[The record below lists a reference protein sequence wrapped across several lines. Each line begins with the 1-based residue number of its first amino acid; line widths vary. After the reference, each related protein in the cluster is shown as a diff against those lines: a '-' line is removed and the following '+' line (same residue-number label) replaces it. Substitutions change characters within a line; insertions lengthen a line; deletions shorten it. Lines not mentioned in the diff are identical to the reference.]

1 MGYFTNTYTLK
12 LDLKQQNPNPVIRI
26 VQFDSA
32 YLNIELYDN
41 GRKVDLQDG
50 ERFTVSVEHEATGEK
65 NSGLAKYDG
74 NQFVVYEMRKADMNH
89 TGTYKARFSSYKD
102 RNRISSLVFRYEVYE
117 DYEEA
122 GDPNELTLLQ
132 ELFNEVEE
140 IGHVTQRQGDYAE
153 DRGDYANSAGD
164 YANTAGDSQLMNW
177 LPYVK
182 TLEERSQRYPNP
194 NNGDTVYVINENKV
208 FRYDGIDSLD
218 WEAISGYDTSVIQ
231 DIYNTKE
238 DKTVVNEL
246 RDELREL
253 SIGARN
259 LLGGTYFNSP
269 IQFKEDTA
277 EFKITHNSTTKD
289 LTISPTSTHTSTS
302 TFKLELEKELTEDSF
317 ITVSFK
323 AMVPNKTTM
332 KIKAGNS
339 VWSSPLNLPET
350 TEFKN
355 FNLTVR
361 TTDLTSDKTDILF
374 QLNSPISIKKESLKI
389 EEGNRATTWTP
400 SFLDVENRI
409 KGLENEMNT
418 NVVKKLIYSTDKQNT
433 DKRLNETDDKFDQ
446 QEVRFS
452 KIEQSADNIKQ
463 TVSKKV
469 GATEVK
475 SMINQTAEKIKI
487 KASNIDFDG
496 AVVFKTKSNK
506 LDPNAYVKIQ
516 KGILEA
522 KGYYHRVWRDG
533 KSRNRTQVIQMVD
546 GMVRVSDPKGELIDS
561 GMYGHDY
568 TTGINK
574 DGKKV
579 TNYSRS
585 LYYTSDGI
593 STYRDGSGKSFNPTG
608 KVMSSGTIE
617 FFSHEYS
624 KARGITLYSAGG
636 AIGLQANSN
645 AIHIDAAATL
655 YNRSKKSNVI
665 LRPQESLRKGIN
677 DFKFSVTSYNNGRL
691 IFGDTAK
698 KLGVGFRFSKS
709 AKQKVITGIDA
720 SGKAS
725 SDVRLE
731 IGEVR
736 SDKILSRNGKHKAY
750 FSGTGSGN
758 LTQSSALRAGGIATN
773 ATNFYV
779 GVSGELRITN
789 KRGYNFANGIGYMP
803 VRASKFNS
811 VSSRKYKTNIA
822 NLDVD
827 SLNIVKS
834 TDIKQYNL
842 KSDLADGVN
851 KLKYGVILEDSHSA
865 LHEGDAID
873 VYTMTSILWDAVK
886 KQQDLIEELQ
896 SNKSQ

>member
-41 GRKVDLQDG
+41 GRKVDLKDG

-65 NSGLAKYDG
+65 SSGIAKFDDE
-74 NQFVVYEMRKADMNH
+74 QFVTYEMRKADMNH

-117 DYEEA
+117 DYEEV

-140 IGHVTQRQGDYAE
+140 IGQVTQRQGDYAE
-153 DRGDYANSAGD
+153 DRGDYANAAGD
-164 YANTAGDSQLMNW
+164 YANIAGDSQIMNW

-182 TLEERSQRYPNP
+182 TLEERSQLYPNP
-194 NNGDTVYVINENKV
+194 NNGDTVYVIDENKV
-208 FRYDGIDSLD
+208 CRYDGIDSLD

-238 DKTVVNEL
+238 DKTVVNDL
-246 RDELREL
+246 RNELREL
-253 SIGARN
+253 SIGGRN
-259 LLGGTYFNSP
+259 LLGGTNFKSP
-269 IQFKEDTA
+269 IKFKEATIDYA
-277 EFKITHNSTTKD
+277 ITHNKTSKE
-289 LTISPTSTHTSTS
+289 LTIATTSTHTSGS
-302 TFKLELEKELTEDSF
+302 LFKLGLEKELLSDSF
-317 ITVSFK
+317 VTVSFLAK
-323 AMVPNKTTM
+323 VPSATSM
-332 KIKAGNS
+332 KIKAGNAI
-339 VWSSPLNLPET
+339 WSEALNLPAST
-350 TEFKN
+350 TFKN
-355 FNLTVR
+355 FKTSVR
-361 TTDLTSDKTDILF
+361 TTDLTSDKKDILF
-374 QLNSPISIKKESLKI
+374 QLNGSITIKSESLKI

-400 SFLDVENRI
+400 SFLDVEDRI
-409 KGLENEMNT
+409 TGLETEMNT
-418 NVVKKLIYSTDKQNT
+418 NVVKKLVYSIDKSNT
-433 DKRLNETDDKFDQ
+433 DKRFGDADDKFNQ
-446 QEVRFS
+446 QEIRFS
-452 KIEQSADNIKQ
+452 KIEQTADGLKS
-463 TVSKKV
+463 TVGKKV

-475 SMINQTAEKIKI
+475 SIINQTAEKIKI

-496 AVVFKTKSNK
+496 AVVFKTKNNK
-506 LDPNAYVKIQ
+506 LDPNAYVKIH
-516 KGILEA
+516 KGKLEA
-522 KGYYHRVWRDG
+522 KGYYRRVWRDG

-561 GMYGHDY
+561 GVYGHDY
-568 TTGINK
+568 TKGVDK

-585 LYYTSDGI
+585 LYYTSDGV
-593 STYRDGSGKSFNPTG
+593 STYRDGSGKSFNPDG

-624 KARGITLYSAGG
+624 KSRGITLYSAGG

-665 LRPQESLRKGIN
+665 IRPQESLRKGVN

-691 IFGDTAK
+691 IFGDTSK

-720 SGKAS
+720 SGAAS

-736 SDKILSRNGKHKAY
+736 SDKVLSRNGKHKAY

-758 LTQSSALRAGGIATN
+758 LTQSSALRAGGVATN

-779 GVSGELRITN
+779 GVGGELRVTN
-789 KRGYNFANGIGYMP
+789 KRGYNFGSWIGYMP

-811 VSSRKYKTNIA
+811 VSSRKYKTNIN
-822 NLDVD
+822 NLDID
-827 SLNIVKS
+827 SLDVVKS

-842 KSDLADGVN
+842 KSDLADGIN

-886 KQQDLIEELQ
+886 KQQKLIDELKE
-896 SNKSQ
+896 NKKQ